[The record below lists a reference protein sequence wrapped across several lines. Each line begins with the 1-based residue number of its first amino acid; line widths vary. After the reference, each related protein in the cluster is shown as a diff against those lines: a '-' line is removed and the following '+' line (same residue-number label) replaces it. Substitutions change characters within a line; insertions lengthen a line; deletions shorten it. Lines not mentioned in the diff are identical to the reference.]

1 MEKAIKLSCL
11 LLLQCLVS
19 ISILALYHLKNT
31 PSTNEFIVIDF
42 QKVMKEGLSQ
52 IAEQGLDEEK
62 QKKALNQFSI
72 KFRKVLRALS
82 DETGKSIL
90 IKDVVLEGVRDET
103 DKVLAHLFIEAS
115 TDQHD

>member
-1 MEKAIKLSCL
+1 MEKVIKLACL

-31 PSTNEFIVIDF
+31 PPTNQIIVVDF

-72 KFRKVLRALS
+72 KFRNVLQTLS
-82 DETGKSIL
+82 DETGKTIL
-90 IKDVVLEGVRDET
+90 IKDVVLEGARDET
-103 DKVLAHLFIEAS
+103 DKVLAHLFIETS
-115 TDQHD
+115 TGQHD